1 MIDLPRTPG
10 PVDLNWQQIDFGGDL
25 TPALG
30 GPAQRVNRNGNR
42 FAVTVTLPAMT
53 PAVAAAW
60 VAALNAA
67 VRSGARWRVRQVEM
81 VIGVPGA
88 PVVNGGGQA
97 GSTLAITGGQP
108 RYTARTALFFSLLS
122 GGQRYLHLLTAATQ
136 LDASGAG
143 TLAFETPL
151 RVEPENGDAVEIAQ
165 PIIEGKVSD
174 GGFPWSISRARR
186 VGITF
191 TITERA

>member
-10 PVDLNWQQIDFGGDL
+10 PVELDWRQIDFGGDL
-25 TPALG
+25 TPFLG
-30 GPAQRVNRNGNR
+30 GEAQRVNRNGNR
-42 FAVTVTLPAMT
+42 FAVAVTLPPMT
-53 PAVAAAW
+53 PADAAAW
-60 VAALNAA
+60 VAALNDA
-67 VRSGARWRVRQVEM
+67 VGSGVRWRVRQVEM

-88 PVVNGGGQA
+88 PVVNGAGQA

-108 RYTARTALFFSLLS
+108 RYTARRGLFFSLLS
-122 GGQRYLHLLTAATQ
+122 GGRRYLHLLTASTQ

-143 TLAFETPL
+143 TLAIVPRL
-151 RVEPENGDAVEIAQ
+151 RIEPENGDAVEIAQ